1 MAALLTQA
9 EAHNLLAVSK
19 ESVLRD
25 VLTWFANTRQEELF
39 IELDGKERKF
49 VLNLNRNPFE
59 IRLHLRTKGSNF
71 GLARID
77 NAAQHTNPDGNIL
90 RGPHLHWYREG
101 FGLTWAEPIYWHD
114 AAKPLDTLAKFLDLV
129 HARFSAGFM
138 EPLI

>member
-9 EAHNLLAVSK
+9 EADNLLAVSK

-25 VLTWFANTRQEELF
+25 VFTWFVNTRHEELF

-59 IRLHLRTKGSNF
+59 IRLHLRTKGSNY

-77 NAAQHTNPDGNIL
+77 NATQHINPDGAIIQ
-90 RGPHLHWYREG
+90 GPHLHWYREG
-101 FGLTWAEPIYWHD
+101 AGLAWAESIDWHD